1 MDRKLLDPRDRE
13 EILLTEVSQCLN
25 PDCLQIN
32 LGDILFCHNCQE
44 KILLADRYRALNYI
58 GAGGFAYTFE
68 AVDEHRL
75 QTPCVIKQFVP
86 RQLSE
91 VGKQQA
97 IDLFRQEAT
106 ILKNLGNHPQIP
118 DLLAFLTQQQRLYLV
133 QEFISGQNL
142 LQILKEQGRFSQE
155 QVKQILINL
164 LPVLEFIHAKQ
175 VIHCDIK
182 PSNIIRQEDN
192 SLVLI
197 DFGSSLQSSQ
207 EFLTQLGA
215 ITGTPGYV
223 PPEQIKGH
231 AIPASDLFSLGA
243 TALHLLTGIIPSEEG
258 IDLASTPL
266 DLIWKQTGII
276 PGLDPAFSKI
286 ITQLLQPEVNN
297 RYRSAKEVKQDLENL
312 PLITEVQIALQT
324 TENAIAW
331 HNITAD
337 KVNKNQQV
345 TNYQYLEKLLAD
357 QNYLEADRETWKL
370 LLQIANRTRQ
380 GSLTLK
386 DVMRF
391 PAQKLN
397 IIDRL
402 WQQYSKG
409 RFGLSIQQQL
419 YQKLLASNNSD
430 YFIWQTFATNVGW
443 YKRKTWLKYSELTFD
458 IQGEQGH
465 LPACCIDIFN
475 RHNIDRGGCGWWRLG
490 FIALT
495 NKLAEN

>member
-1 MDRKLLDPRDRE
+1 MDRTLLDPRDRE

-32 LGDILFCHNCQE
+32 LGETLLCHNCQE
-44 KILLADRYRALNYI
+44 KVLLADRYRALNYI

-91 VGKQQA
+91 VSKQQA

-142 LQILKEQGRFSQE
+142 LQILREKGLFSQE

-182 PSNIIRQEDN
+182 PSNIIWQEDN

-223 PPEQIKGH
+223 APEQIKGQ

-266 DLIWKQTGII
+266 DLIWTEAGII
-276 PGLDPAFSKI
+276 PNLDAEFGQI
-286 ITQLLQPEVNN
+286 ITKLLQIEVNN
-297 RYRSAKEVKQDLENL
+297 RYQSALEVQQDLSKLSLMPTANTALKMPVKSISWQQEIATGANL
-312 PLITEVQIALQT
+312 
-324 TENAIAW
+324 
-331 HNITAD
+331 
-337 KVNKNQQV
+337 NQQIP
-345 TNYQYLEKLLAD
+345 NYQNLEQLLAA
-357 QNYLEADRETWKL
+357 QNYLEADQETWRL
-370 LLQIANRTRQ
+370 LLQIANRTLQ
-380 GSLTLK
+380 GCLTLQ
-386 DVMRF
+386 DIIRF
-391 PAQKLN
+391 PAQQLN
-397 IIDRL
+397 IIDHL
-402 WQQYSKG
+402 WQKYSNG
-409 RFGLSIQQQL
+409 HFGLSIQRQI
-419 YQKLLASNNSD
+419 YQKLPASQNSD
-430 YFIWQTFATNVGW
+430 YFTWQTFAENVGW
-443 YKRKTWLKYSELTFD
+443 YKQKTWLKYAELTFD
-458 IQGEQGH
+458 IQGCKGH

-475 RHNIDRGGCGWWRLG
+475 RQNIDRGVCGWWRLG